1 MVFDLLV
8 RGGNVATPSGV
19 ALMDVAVRGG
29 VIAALASPGEIT
41 EEAAHV
47 IDARDRVVLP
57 GGVEPH
63 AHFNAKVPEAR
74 TGRPNVYTQQPPA
87 GSMAAAFGG
96 TTTIVDFAM
105 PAPMP
110 GEPVPVPEIEADIGQ
125 RRREY
130 SGRCYTDFAFHC
142 TLFGDV
148 APGTLEQIGPAVRSG
163 IASFKV
169 YTIND
174 PIRVPWGHLH
184 AVFESVADA
193 GGMMAVHAEDEDIV
207 RYMKDKLW
215 REGRGQGFNLPL
227 AHNNLSEDLAF
238 RRVVHLARDTGAAIY
253 FLHTTAKEGVRAIAE
268 ARADGLPVYGEVLHN
283 YLHFTADD
291 YRQPDGTAVHTYPS
305 IKGADDRDA
314 LLAGLLDGRLAT
326 VATDDYTTPRDV
338 KLFGATID
346 TICGGHNGIETR
358 IPVAFT
364 KLVQERGMSLS
375 RFAELIATNAAK
387 ILGLYPRKG
396 AIVPGSDADLVV
408 LDPNLKRTITLD
420 DLHADCDY
428 TIWEGFPCRGY
439 PITTILRGKVIVDN
453 GRLLGSP
460 DDGQW
465 LSRTVNPATLSH
477 PAV

>member
-8 RGGNVATPSGV
+8 RGGNVVTPSGV
-19 ALMDVAVRGG
+19 GPMDVAVRDGA
-29 VIAALASPGEIT
+29 IAALALPGQIA
-41 EEAAHV
+41 EEAGHV
-47 IDARDRVVLP
+47 IDARDRIVLP

-63 AHFNAKVPEAR
+63 AHFNARVPEAR
-74 TGRPNVYTQQPPA
+74 TGRPDVHTQQPPA

-96 TTTIVDFAM
+96 TTTFVDFAM

-110 GEPVPVPEIEADIGQ
+110 GEPVPVPEIEADVG
-125 RRREY
+125 RRRSEY
-130 SGRCYTDFAFHC
+130 AGRCYTDFAFHC

-148 APGTLEQIGPAVRSG
+148 APGTLEQIGPAVRAG
-163 IASFKV
+163 IASFKA

-184 AVFESVADA
+184 AVFESVAEA

-207 RYMKDKLW
+207 RYMKEKLW

-238 RRVVHLARDTGAAIY
+238 RRVVRLAQDTGAAIY
-253 FLHTTAKEGVRAIAE
+253 FLHTTAKEGVDAIAE
-268 ARADGLPVYGEVLHN
+268 ARANGLPVYGEALHN

-326 VATDDYTTPRDV
+326 VATDDYTTSRDV
-338 KLFGATID
+338 KLFGDTID

-364 KLVQERGMSLS
+364 KLVQECGMSLS
-375 RFAELIATNAAK
+375 RFADLIATNASK

-396 AIVPGSDADLVV
+396 VLLPGSDADLVI
-408 LDPNLKRTITLD
+408 LDPDLNRTITLD

-465 LSRTVNPATLSH
+465 LSRAVDPAILSR